1 MGARV
6 DQPSTVITKDVNDFS
21 VMPLVRAAAGA
32 RVVKI
37 PAPLACYWLGLLEV
51 GVAGRQYRSMAS
63 STFRLTAKTELG
75 GNRRYGSK
83 AGWRADGPVPAE
95 DMTI

>member
-1 MGARV
+1 VGARV

-37 PAPLACYWLGLLEV
+37 PAPLACYCLGLLEV
-51 GVAGRQYRSMAS
+51 GAAGRQ
-63 STFRLTAKTELG
+63 
-75 GNRRYGSK
+75 
-83 AGWRADGPVPAE
+83 
-95 DMTI
+95 